1 MDTRTLSESLVTLFS
16 ELADGAPPNRG
27 CYMLNR
33 GDPGMLASLDKL
45 SAVAASTVVAGG
57 SSIAAHVAHVR
68 YGLSLLNQWR
78 PGRNP
83 FATADWTA
91 SWRRTR
97 VTATE
102 WKELRARLRDEAR
115 RWMDA
120 LRSLPEMLP
129 DMSVVELSGVIGS
142 IAHVAY
148 HLGAIR
154 QMDRSIRGP
163 SAEEEPRAEQVP
175 S

>member
-16 ELADGAPPNRG
+16 ELVDGAPPDRG

-33 GDPGMLASLDKL
+33 GDPGMLASLDRL
-45 SAVAASTVVAGG
+45 PAAAASTLIAGG
-57 SSIAAHVAHVR
+57 SSIAAHVDHVR

-78 PGRNP
+78 LGNNP

-91 SWRRTR
+91 SWRRTH
-97 VTATE
+97 VTDAE
-102 WKELRARLRDEAR
+102 WRELRAALRDEAR

-120 LRSLPEMLP
+120 LRTPPE
-129 DMSVVELSGVIGS
+129 MSVVELSGVIGS
-142 IAHVAY
+142 IAHLAY

-163 SAEEEPRAEQVP
+163 SAEEEPRA
-175 S
+175 